1 MKALTFKS
9 IQTINVYLKF
19 VLSVFVL
26 FVAVSNAFAQA
37 KVIEKQD
44 PKNYKV
50 GFTYAIPKHLPITV
64 EVRNLDKDDW
74 LSEFEIEVT
83 NTGEKPIYFLSFVLI
98 LPDSKDSSG
107 IPTGFPLRYGRS
119 ELYVY
124 ENKVNSEDIPLK
136 MGESFILKVSE
147 KSVKNW
153 KKAKNSFN
161 MQESKVIQLFFQML
175 RFGDGSGFQDQ
186 TGKYLPPLSVSAV
199 PLDRQTFKEN
209 VPKTNVDI
217 LLGKQTKQAAGCGLP
232 FFEYKSILNE
242 NLQLNSLFCCSGGA
256 GCFYVKPGFI
266 LCNVCENQPVE
277 YYETG
282 GSVWCN
288 KYLSKSFAP

>member
-1 MKALTFKS
+1 MKSKSTFKR
-9 IQTINVYLKF
+9 ICNPTVLLPF
-19 VLSVFVL
+19 VLLLCVL
-26 FVAVSNAFAQA
+26 FVAVSNVFPQA
-37 KVIEKQD
+37 KVIEKQN

-50 GFTYAIPKHLPITV
+50 GFTYAIPKHIPITV

-74 LSEFEIEVT
+74 LSEFEIEIT
-83 NTGEKPIYFLSFVLI
+83 NIGEKPIYFLSFVLI

-107 IPTGFPLRYGRS
+107 VPTGFPIRYGRS

-136 MGESFILKVSE
+136 VGESSVLKLSE

-161 MQESKVIQLFFQML
+161 MQESKVIQLSFQML

-186 TGKYLPPLSVSAV
+186 TGKYLPPLSASAL

-209 VPKTNVDI
+209 IPKTNVDI
-217 LLGKQTKQAAGCGLP
+217 LLGGQTKEAAGCGLP
-232 FFEYKSILNE
+232 FF
-242 NLQLNSLFCCSGGA
+242 
-256 GCFYVKPGFI
+256 
-266 LCNVCENQPVE
+266 
-277 YYETG
+277 
-282 GSVWCN
+282 
-288 KYLSKSFAP
+288 